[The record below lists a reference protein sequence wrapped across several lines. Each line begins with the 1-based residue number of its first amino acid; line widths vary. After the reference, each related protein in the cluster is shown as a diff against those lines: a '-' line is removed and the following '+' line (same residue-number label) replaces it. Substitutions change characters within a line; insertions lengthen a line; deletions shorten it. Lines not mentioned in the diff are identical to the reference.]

1 MARLRP
7 EGARGRAAYDC
18 ANTLC
23 NPGLAA
29 VVHNETRLLATAAL
43 LADLLGL
50 EAPRV
55 LAFTYAYACLNA
67 SRWLQPGGHAIVR
80 WMLTVAELIEPHL
93 EPPAA

>member
-1 MARLRP
+1 MGERT
-7 EGARGRAAYDC
+7 YDC

-23 NPGLAA
+23 NPGLRE

-50 EAPRV
+50 EAARV

-67 SRWLQPGGHAIVR
+67 SRWLQRGGHAIVP
-80 WMLTVAELIEPHL
+80 WMLAVAELIEPHL
-93 EPPAA
+93 EPRAA